1 MVVAAAALGGCG
13 GGGARH
19 DAAPAIDASV
29 DAAMAACDPRPGVRI
44 ELVTVATGLDRPV
57 GVTGPVG
64 DRRIVVVE
72 QGGLVRL
79 VDDAGLAEAP
89 YLDLRAA
96 VIAEGERGL
105 LGLAFHPRFG
115 ANGRLFVNFT
125 RAPDGATVI
134 AELTADPA
142 ATTVD
147 AATRRDLLVIE
158 QPFPQHNGGGL
169 EFGPDGYLYVATG
182 DGGSGGD
189 PFGNGQRL
197 TTHLG
202 KVLRLDVDG
211 ADGARPYRI
220 PADNPFAT
228 SPDGPDDPRPE
239 IWHWGLRNPW
249 RFTFDRATGDLYLGD
264 VGQGR
269 YEEID
274 YTPHRPAVNW
284 GWDDREGAHCFT
296 PPSTGCATADRTD
309 PILERDH
316 TTTGW
321 TSIIGGQVYRGRCFP
336 GLVGRY
342 FFGDFTARA
351 LWSTRVVGG
360 VATEERAEVA
370 DAGRI
375 TAIHADG
382 VDELY
387 LTTYEGVLARIEAR
401 P

>member
-29 DAAMAACDPRPGVRI
+29 DAAMAACDPRPGERI
-44 ELVTVATGLDRPV
+44 ELVPVATGLDRPV

-72 QGGLVRL
+72 QGGLLRL
-79 VDDAGLAEAP
+79 IDDAGLAEAP

-211 ADGARPYRI
+211 VDGARPYRI
-220 PADNPFAT
+220 PSRQSLRDQPRRPRRSAT
-228 SPDGPDDPRPE
+228 RDLALGPAQPVAIHVRS
-239 IWHWGLRNPW
+239 R
-249 RFTFDRATGDLYLGD
+249 DRRS
-264 VGQGR
+264 V
-269 YEEID
+269 
-274 YTPHRPAVNW
+274 P
-284 GWDDREGAHCFT
+284 
-296 PPSTGCATADRTD
+296 
-309 PILERDH
+309 
-316 TTTGW
+316 
-321 TSIIGGQVYRGRCFP
+321 GRCRP
-336 GLVGRY
+336 GPLRRDRLHAAPTGR
-342 FFGDFTARA
+342 
-351 LWSTRVVGG
+351 
-360 VATEERAEVA
+360 
-370 DAGRI
+370 
-375 TAIHADG
+375 
-382 VDELY
+382 ELG
-387 LTTYEGVLARIEAR
+387 LG
-401 P
+401 